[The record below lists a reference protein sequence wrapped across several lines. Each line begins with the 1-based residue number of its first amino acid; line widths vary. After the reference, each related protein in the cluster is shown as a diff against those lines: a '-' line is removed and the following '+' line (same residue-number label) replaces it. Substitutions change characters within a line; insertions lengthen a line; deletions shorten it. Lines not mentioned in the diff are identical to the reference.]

1 MKTKLLFMLV
11 VCGFYFVSCS
21 NEVKTDVKENANVE
35 TNYVKLNESLDLYSQ
50 NFVATH
56 ATSVQTR
63 GRFWSW
69 FKGIILSDATGALLG
84 SSLGAGGA
92 LIGGLL
98 FSASAASCSYVV
110 PNPKVGVETS
120 IYFEANL
127 SLKEDSI
134 GFLHNTILCEIAEE
148 NEEVFVQSLTAEEWM
163 DILTLKAK
171 KYGYSVSE
179 NEKAII
185 ISQKNNIPL
194 SAELIKDEEQLVA
207 YYEKKAP
214 ECVQQLK
221 VLNCYVSTAAQI
233 TEQEDLEEYT
243 QGCKK
248 IICETQL
255 PVEEQ
260 KNLLASVAVAQ
271 NSAILWAEAE
281 KINSLNP

>member
-11 VCGFYFVSCS
+11 LCSFYFVSCS
-21 NEVKTDVKENANVE
+21 NEVKTDVKGNVNVE
-35 TNYVKLNESLDLYSQ
+35 ASYVKLNESLDLYNQ
-50 NFVATH
+50 NFIATH
-56 ATSVQTR
+56 PTSVQTR
-63 GRFWSW
+63 GRFWDW
-69 FKGIILSDATGALLG
+69 FKGVILSDATGALIG

-92 LIGGLL
+92 LVGGLL

-110 PNPKVGVETS
+110 PNPQIDTS
-120 IYFEANL
+120 VYFEANL
-127 SLKEDSI
+127 NIKEDSI

-148 NEEVFVQSLTAEEWM
+148 NEEAFTQNLTTEEWM
-163 DILTLKAK
+163 DILTLKAQ

-179 NEKAII
+179 NEKATII
-185 ISQKNNIPL
+185 GQKNNIPL
-194 SAELIKDEEQLVA
+194 SAELIQDEEQLAA

-221 VLNCYVSTAAQI
+221 VLNSYVSMAAQI
-233 TEQEDLEEYT
+233 TDQEDLKEYT

-248 IICETQL
+248 IICEAQL

-260 KNLLASVAVAQ
+260 KSLVASVAVAE